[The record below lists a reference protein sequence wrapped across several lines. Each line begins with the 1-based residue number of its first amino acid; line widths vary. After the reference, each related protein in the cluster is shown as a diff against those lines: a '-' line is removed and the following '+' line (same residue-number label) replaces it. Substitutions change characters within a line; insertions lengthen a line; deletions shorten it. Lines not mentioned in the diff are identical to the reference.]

1 MADMAGGMA
10 ALVAGIK
17 ESNADASALAQGALK
32 SLVVVQS
39 DVAKLR
45 KEIADTD
52 ARDTQLNLH
61 KGAIA
66 KLNSTSKSLDEK
78 MLEIKKGLEASNTR
92 LESVE
97 SHLKALAHKQS
108 TPIFHTGALDGK
120 VIKPQTI
127 MSSHLHPSAQ
137 DDDFDRLI
145 SNIDGN
151 PENRDKLIK
160 ALFRNIDLTLG
171 PSATP
176 TADTTAS
183 KTNSARAQ
191 IPANRGGPSAPAVM
205 VPAPTTK
212 LRLKVKATTPAK
224 RRATNP
230 ASEPQSP
237 PKRRVVPPLIRREG
251 DIWAEERP

>member
-17 ESNADASALAQGALK
+17 ESNADASALAQGALN

-45 KEIADTD
+45 KEIADAD
-52 ARDTQLNLH
+52 ARDTTQLNLH
-61 KGAIA
+61 KGVVA
-66 KLNSTSKSLDEK
+66 KLISTSKSLDEK

-120 VIKPQTI
+120 AIKPQTI
-127 MSSHLHPSAQ
+127 MSSHLHLSAS
-137 DDDFDRLI
+137 DALVKRLI
-145 SNIDGN
+145 SSIADNS
-151 PENRDKLIK
+151 EERDEFFK
-160 ALFRNIDLTLG
+160 ALSGNIEPTPG

-183 KTNSARAQ
+183 KPKSARAQ
-191 IPANRGGPSAPAVM
+191 V
-205 VPAPTTK
+205 
-212 LRLKVKATTPAK
+212 PAK
-224 RRATNP
+224 RRATSP

-237 PKRRVVPPLIRREG
+237 PKRRVVPPLIKRDR
-251 DIWAEERP
+251 DLWAGKRP

>member
-1 MADMAGGMA
+1 MADMTGGMA
-10 ALVAGIK
+10 ALVAGIA
-17 ESNADASALAQGALK
+17 ESNLNASALAQGALN
-32 SLVVVQS
+32 SIVVVES

-45 KEIADTD
+45 KEIADAD
-52 ARDTQLNLH
+52 VRDTTQLNLH

-66 KLNSTSKSLDEK
+66 KLILTSKSLDEK

-92 LESVE
+92 LETVE
-97 SHLKALAHKQS
+97 SQLKALAHKQS

-120 VIKPQTI
+120 AIKPQMI

-137 DDDFDRLI
+137 DDYFDRFI
-145 SNIDGN
+145 SN
-151 PENRDKLIK
+151 PENRDMLIK
-160 ALFRNIDLTLG
+160 SLFSNINLTLE

-183 KTNSARAQ
+183 KTNSAPAQ
-191 IPANRGGPSAPAVM
+191 VPANQGGPSAPAVM
-205 VPAPTTK
+205 APTPTTK

-224 RRATNP
+224 RRATSP

-237 PKRRVVPPLIRREG
+237 PKRRVVPPLIRRER
-251 DIWAEERP
+251 DLWAGRRP